1 MLKNNKHLASL
12 IHFTGISLSIF
23 AGVGISTFALVKPAA
38 SEPLTLQI
46 AQNTQPRRGQ
56 PAREVIFYEMDR
68 DEVKICKQTANA
80 SKKCEVVGKG
90 YSLGLRTANDLYGQ
104 GNIANAEALFR
115 QLIARFPKQAEAYYK
130 LGSILSS
137 QDKVEDAIAQYRQ
150 AIQINPQHAKAH
162 NDLAVALANQSK
174 LDEAITVWRQAI
186 KINAEYAD
194 ALNNLGLALLQQG
207 QKEQQQEAIA
217 NLTKARDLFIKQG
230 KVKQASRID
239 QILQEVNQQLSGS

>member
-1 MLKNNKHLASL
+1 MSKNNKRVASL
-12 IHFTGISLSIF
+12 PHFTGIALNLLV
-23 AGVGISTFALVKPAA
+23 GVGMSAFALAEPAS
-38 SEPLTLQI
+38 SEPPSWQL
-46 AQNTQPRRGQ
+46 AQNIQPRRGQ

-68 DEVKICKQTANA
+68 DEVKICKQAANA
-80 SKKCEVVGKG
+80 SKKCEVIGKG
-90 YSLGLRTANDLYGQ
+90 YTFGLRMANDLYSQ
-104 GNIANAEALFR
+104 GNVANAEAIFR

-137 QDKVEDAIAQYRQ
+137 QDKLEDAIAQYRQ
-150 AIQINPQHAKAH
+150 AIQLNPQHAKAH
-162 NDLAVALANQSK
+162 NDLAVALANQSQ

-207 QKEQQQEAIA
+207 QKEQQQEAVA

-230 KVKQASRID
+230 KVKQANRID
-239 QILQEVNQQLSGS
+239 QILQEINQQLSDS